1 MKRNG
6 LIFLD
11 IIMGLFVISLIVVV
25 LFPILSLT
33 QKSFINHKKVA
44 QMSYISESIIERL
57 TLKDEQSLEFLE
69 QLETYGELEYP
80 YLNDNNYK
88 SIVKLVSDNSYLWD
102 LSVTV
107 KESKGGEANVQ
118 LRATILR

>member
-69 QLETYGELEYP
+69 QLETYVELEYT

>member
-88 SIVKLVSDNSYLWD
+88 SIVKLVNNSSYLWD
-102 LSVTV
+102 IIVIA
-107 KESKGGEANVQ
+107 KEAKGGESNVQ
-118 LRATILR
+118 FSATIRK

>member
-6 LIFLD
+6 LIFFD

-33 QKSFINHKKVA
+33 QKSFIYHKKVA
-44 QMSYISESIIERL
+44 QMSYISESTIERL
-57 TLKDEQSLEFLE
+57 ILKDKQSLEFLE

-80 YLNDNNYK
+80 YLDDMDYK
-88 SIVKLVSDNSYLWD
+88 SIVKLVSDNLYLWE
-102 LSVTV
+102 LNVTV
-107 KESKGGEANVQ
+107 KEAKGGEANVQ
-118 LRATILR
+118 LSATIRR